1 MLNRTGGTDGYSLYP
16 WIRLYKSF
24 VASQSRMSFV
34 YEKNEYTKVESSC
47 NAAHPHLRIKIKV
60 NCQEIGGIKKK
71 KHTELRFFLK
81 SFQDLCEQPEPGPV
95 KRSR

>member
-71 KHTELRFFLK
+71 KNTLSCDF
-81 SFQDLCEQPEPGPV
+81 S
-95 KRSR
+95 